1 MISSTIQ
8 AVNSCS
14 YRVDV
19 VEINQ
24 SSLPDWIKCEIG
36 INIEFD
42 IKGLEDYCFTDKY
55 SLVYDVFVVAAAVQ
69 FCDHSKR
76 RPASGWSRQFELRV
90 PVHEPEIWNS
100 NNVKRTL
107 HDALDYLTGDQWKI
121 KFKPRMSRVDPS
133 LQQPLPLD
141 KDYQAVVSYSEGLDS
156 LMVSKLEGLKFGDA
170 LIRVR
175 LGEGSN
181 SRSTDSN
188 DNPFTLVPFSV
199 SYGETGSVEPSSRT
213 RGFKFALVSGVAAFL
228 SGARKVIV
236 PESGQGA
243 LGPALIPVGQ
253 YYEDY
258 RNHPFFTKYMESF
271 LSAIFGVKISYF
283 YPRLWFTKGET
294 LKEFVRNENFDQST
308 WQKTRS
314 CWQDQRHVSVSGK
327 RRQCGV
333 CAACILRRMSIHY
346 AGLSER
352 KEEYV
357 WENLSAENF
366 EDGKAREAIKT
377 TQAMKGHAVAG
388 ILYNNNLA
396 NFLNLELN
404 RSRFDLHVTQLSQV
418 LERSENEVRSKF
430 ERLLRKHE
438 NEWKSFLDSMG
449 PNSFVSKW
457 VKRDLECC
465 L

>member
-1 MISSTIQ
+1 MSRPSNQ

-19 VEINQ
+19 VESNQ
-24 SSLPDWIKCEIG
+24 LPLLDWIKCEIG
-36 INIEFD
+36 KNIKFD
-42 IKGLEDYCFTDKY
+42 THGLENSCFSKKN

-69 FCDHSKR
+69 FCDHANR
-76 RPASGWSRQFELRV
+76 RTSSDWDRQFELRV
-90 PVHEPEIWNS
+90 PVHEPDHWNS
-100 NNVKRTL
+100 KNVTGTL
-107 HDALDYLTGDQWKI
+107 CEALNFLTGDQWKI
-121 KFKPRMSRVDPS
+121 NFKERETKLDPPF
-133 LQQPLPLD
+133 QPGLNLTNNI
-141 KDYQAVVSYSEGLDS
+141 QAVIPYSDGLDS
-156 LMVSKLEGLKFGDA
+156 FVVSKREELELGDK

-175 LGEGSN
+175 LGAGSN
-181 SRSTDSN
+181 SRHTN
-188 DNPFTLVPFSV
+188 RKDNYFTSVPFKV
-199 SYGETGSVEPSSRT
+199 NYGETGSVESSSRT
-213 RGFKFALVSGVAAFL
+213 RGFKFALLSGVSAFL
-228 SGARKVIV
+228 SGARNVII

-243 LGPALIPVGQ
+243 LGPALIPVGH

-294 LKEFVRNENFDQST
+294 LKEFVNNENFDQST

-352 KEEYV
+352 IEEYV
-357 WENLSAENF
+357 WENLCAENF
-366 EDGKAREAIKT
+366 EDGKAREAKKT

-418 LERSENEVRSKF
+418 LERPENEIRSKF

-449 PNSFVSKW
+449 PNSFVSKL
-457 VKRDLECC
+457 VKELQYVV
-465 L
+465 